1 MHSNAL
7 IREKSPYLLQHAHNP
22 VDWNA
27 WGEDAFRQARERNLP
42 IFLSVGYSTCHWCHV
57 MERES
62 FENREIAELLNRS
75 FVPVKVDREERPDV
89 DRVYMSFVQAT
100 TGSGGWPMSVFLTPD
115 LKPFFGGTYWPPEP
129 RYGRPGFR
137 QVLERVAEAWRR
149 DRAAIVESSREVLA
163 QIARA
168 VEATPGAAAPEESV
182 LQAGFAAFRR
192 GFDPRHGGFGGAPKF
207 PRPSVLGFL
216 LRYAERTGNAEAR
229 EMVTATLNA
238 MARGGIRDHL
248 GGGFHRYSVDER
260 WHVPHFEKM
269 LYDQAQ
275 LAVAYL
281 EGYQV
286 SGDERYAAVARGIL
300 DYVLRDMTDPG
311 GGFYS
316 AEDADSE
323 GREGAF
329 YLWSRQ
335 EIDAA
340 LGPASADRFSRR
352 YGIQEHG
359 NVPDDPHGEFAGRN
373 ILYEADSAVDAG
385 GSEAQL
391 LEVRSRRPRPQRD
404 DKILTAWNGL
414 MISAFAKGAQAL
426 EDPRYRDAARAAAE
440 FLLSRLYG
448 GSDATLLRRYRDGD
462 AAIPGFL
469 DDYAFFVQGLLD
481 LYETGF
487 DTRYLD
493 LAGKLTDT
501 QLARFE
507 DAGRGGFHT
516 TPAGSSGPAPR
527 LKDDYDGAEPSG
539 NSVAILNLL
548 RLSALLGRPSYRQA
562 AEKALRWFAPFL
574 AAAPEAAP
582 QMLSALS
589 LSATPPRQ
597 IVVLGDRDAED
608 TCAFLRAIHAGF
620 QPNKALLLVDG
631 DAARRFLSAGW
642 PAIAAM
648 QRVNGAATAY
658 LCENHVCRLPV
669 TDPGELARSFA
680 APAAPREILRSLVG

>member
-7 IREKSPYLLQHAHNP
+7 IREKSPYLLQHAHNL
-22 VDWNA
+22 VNWNA
-27 WGEDAFRQARERNLP
+27 WGEDAFRQARERDLP

-62 FENREIAELLNRS
+62 FENQAIADLLNRS
-75 FVPVKVDREERPDV
+75 FVAVKVDREERPDV
-89 DRVYMSFVQAT
+89 DRVYMAFVQAT

-115 LKPFFGGTYWPPEP
+115 LKPFFGGTYWPPEA

-149 DRAAIVESSREVLA
+149 DRAAILESSRDVLA
-163 QIARA
+163 QLAQA
-168 VEATPGAAAPEESV
+168 FDAAPAAAVPVESV
-182 LQAGFAAFRR
+182 LEAGFTAFRR
-192 GFDPRHGGFGGAPKF
+192 GFDPRHGGFGKAPKF
-207 PRPSVLGFL
+207 PRPAVLGFL
-216 LRYAERTGNAEAR
+216 LRYAARTGNAEAL
-229 EMVTATLNA
+229 EMVTATLDA

-260 WHVPHFEKM
+260 WRVPHFEKM

-281 EGYQV
+281 EGYQLG
-286 SGDERYAAVARGIL
+286 GDERYATVARGIL

-340 LGPASADRFSRR
+340 LGPAAAGRFARR
-352 YGIQEHG
+352 YGVQEHG
-359 NVPDDPHGEFAGRN
+359 NVLDDPHGEFAGRN
-373 ILYEADSAVDAG
+373 ILYEADSAVDAA

-391 LEVRSRRPRPQRD
+391 LEVRSRRPRPHRD

-414 MISAFAKGAQAL
+414 TISAFAKGAQAL
-426 EDPRYRDAARAAAE
+426 EDRRYRDAARAAAE
-440 FLLSRLYG
+440 FVLSRLHDG
-448 GSDATLLRRYRDGD
+448 TNATLLRRYRDGE

-481 LYETGF
+481 LYETVF

-507 DAGRGGFHT
+507 DASRGGFYT
-516 TPAGSSGPAPR
+516 TPVGAIGPAPR
-527 LKDDYDGAEPSG
+527 MKDDYDGAEPSG
-539 NSVAILNLL
+539 NSIAILNLL
-548 RLSALLGRPSYRQA
+548 RLSALLGRPSYREA
-562 AEKALRWFAPFL
+562 AERALRWFAPFL

-658 LCENHVCRLPV
+658 LCENQVCHLPV
-669 TDPGELARSFA
+669 TDP
-680 APAAPREILRSLVG
+680 REIVRSLVG

>member
-1 MHSNAL
+1 
-7 IREKSPYLLQHAHNP
+7 
-22 VDWNA
+22 
-27 WGEDAFRQARERNLP
+27 
-42 IFLSVGYSTCHWCHV
+42 
-57 MERES
+57 
-62 FENREIAELLNRS
+62 
-75 FVPVKVDREERPDV
+75 
-89 DRVYMSFVQAT
+89 
-100 TGSGGWPMSVFLTPD
+100 MSVFLTPD
-115 LKPFFGGTYWPPEP
+115 LKPFFGGTYWPPEA

-149 DRAAIVESSREVLA
+149 DRATILESNRDVLA
-163 QIARA
+163 QLAQA
-168 VEATPGAAAPEESV
+168 FDAAPAAAVPEESV
-182 LQAGFAAFRR
+182 LEAGFTAFRR

-207 PRPSVLGFL
+207 PRPAVLGFL
-216 LRYAERTGNAEAR
+216 LRYAARTGNAEAR
-229 EMVTATLNA
+229 EMVTATLDA

-260 WHVPHFEKM
+260 WRVPHFEKM

-286 SGDERYAAVARGIL
+286 SHDDGYATVARGIL

-329 YLWSRQ
+329 YLWSQ
-335 EIDAA
+335 EEIQAA
-340 LGPASADRFSRR
+340 LDAGAAGRFSQR
-352 YGIQEHG
+352 YGVQEHG
-359 NVPDDPHGEFAGRN
+359 NVPDDPHGEFVGRN
-373 ILYEADSAVDAG
+373 ILYEADSAVDAAR
-385 GSEAQL
+385 SEAQL

-414 MISAFAKGAQAL
+414 MISAFAKGAQVL
-426 EDPRYRDAARAAAE
+426 DDRRYRDTARAAAE
-440 FLLSRLYG
+440 FLLSRLFDG
-448 GSDATLLRRYRDGD
+448 ADATLLRRYRDGE

-469 DDYAFFVQGLLD
+469 DDYAFFAQGLLD
-481 LYETGF
+481 LYETVF

-501 QLARFE
+501 QLARLE
-507 DAGRGGFHT
+507 DAGGGGFYT
-516 TPAGSSGPAPR
+516 TPADASWAAPR
-527 LKDDYDGAEPSG
+527 MKDDYDGAEPSG
-539 NSVAILNLL
+539 NSIAILNLL
-548 RLSALLGRPSYRQA
+548 RLSALLGRPAYREA
-562 AEKALRWFAPFL
+562 AERALRWFAPFL

-582 QMLSALS
+582 QMLAALS
-589 LSATPPRQ
+589 SSATPPRQ

-608 TCAFLRAIHAGF
+608 TRALLRAIHARF

-631 DAARRFLSAGW
+631 DAARRFFSAGW
-642 PAIAAM
+642 PAVAAM
-648 QRVNGAATAY
+648 QRVKGAATAY

-669 TDPGELARSFA
+669 TDPHELA
-680 APAAPREILRSLVG
+680 PRLVG